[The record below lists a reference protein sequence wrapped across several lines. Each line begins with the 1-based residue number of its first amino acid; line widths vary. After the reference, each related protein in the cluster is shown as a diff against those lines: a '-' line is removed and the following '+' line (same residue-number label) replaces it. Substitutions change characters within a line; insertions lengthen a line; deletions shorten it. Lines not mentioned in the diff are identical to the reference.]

1 MLKKCA
7 AGANSTDD
15 LRLVTRCYHQKIAA
29 ALSTDRVQAGL
40 RRLVAWRF
48 LCMDDS
54 RTRVVRFLCCAPVAQ
69 LDRASG
75 YEPEGREFESPRAR
89 HYLCLRPRKQKS
101 NHPRSLFC
109 SMNHGEESPVCA
121 SVLRTKLLPWASEP
135 IQRSVA
141 SVRIVTISK
150 PAIAH

>member
-1 MLKKCA
+1 MCSRA
-7 AGANSTDD
+7 RPTTHTSSNEDPGHIGCNADFVACYE
-15 LRLVTRCYHQKIAA
+15 RLHICYNA
-29 ALSTDRVQAGL
+29 S
-40 RRLVAWRF
+40 VAK
-48 LCMDDS
+48 S
-54 RTRVVRFLCCAPVAQ
+54 APLAQ

-101 NHPRSLFC
+101 NHRRSLFC

-150 PAIAH
+150 P

>member
-1 MLKKCA
+1 FFEARGYLD
-7 AGANSTDD
+7 GE
-15 LRLVTRCYHQKIAA
+15 R
-29 ALSTDRVQAGL
+29 GFP
-40 RRLVAWRF
+40 RRLDAQRKPMIIF
-48 LCMDDS
+48 IDS
-54 RTRVVRFLCCAPVAQ
+54 APVAQ

-135 IQRSVA
+135 IRSEEHTSELQSRVDL
-141 SVRIVTISK
+141 VCRLLLE
-150 PAIAH
+150 